1 MKTIP
6 ASRLVLPFVTA
17 FSLFSLGTTA
27 QAQQPAP
34 APPPPQ
40 PAPPAAT
47 PAAPPAGAPAA
58 PVPPPSAEV
67 PQPPAEVPP
76 PPADVPLPPTA
87 TVEERMAD
95 AEAKIEGLNESL
107 TVTNATL
114 SPIAKLKFSGYI
126 QGQWEKHQES
136 VSGLSS
142 TNAPANL
149 DRFSVRRG
157 RLKATYVGENAE
169 YMLQIDATGD
179 AVVLKDAEAT
189 FVDTWTPF
197 NFRLTAGQFKVPFG
211 YEVLQSSADREMPER
226 ATVIRVLFPG
236 ERDRGVRLVGTYRQ
250 FKLMTAVVNGNFTQG
265 DPLYGTR
272 DNNRHADLYL
282 RLSGDFDFL
291 VVGVSGQ
298 WGQKVASSL
307 SPSTLTIT
315 DANMD
320 GIIQA
325 SEISRPTATQPA
337 VQPVARRRGRAV
349 LRRHPGGRRVG
360 AQRRGHPVERR
371 EPGVPRRDGQPV
383 PDQERPRLYLHR
395 HPEHRRP
402 PWRRGSLR
410 LLESDHERPRSGVH
424 G

>member
-1 MKTIP
+1 
-6 ASRLVLPFVTA
+6 
-17 FSLFSLGTTA
+17 
-27 QAQQPAP
+27 
-34 APPPPQ
+34 
-40 PAPPAAT
+40 
-47 PAAPPAGAPAA
+47 
-58 PVPPPSAEV
+58 
-67 PQPPAEVPP
+67 
-76 PPADVPLPPTA
+76 
-87 TVEERMAD
+87 MAD

-136 VSGLSS
+136 VSGLMPN
-142 TNAPANL
+142 NAPANL

-298 WGQKVASSL
+298 WGQKVASAV

-325 SEISRPTATQPA
+325 SEISRPTATN
-337 VQPVARRRGRAV
+337 R
-349 LRRHPGGRRVG
+349 LFNLWRVG
-360 AQRRGHPVERR
+360 ADAQFYVDIPAVGGLALKGEVILSNDESREFRGAMGNPC
-371 EPGVPRRDGQPV
+371 
-383 PDQERPRLYLHR
+383 LTK
-395 HPEHRRP
+395 
-402 PWRRGSLR
+402 
-410 LLESDHERPRSGVH
+410 SGL